1 MTIGD
6 IQEGDINEN
15 VVEGLLTEV
24 ITKVEVIQKEEDP
37 LMMEDPLMTEDPLMM
52 EDPLMVADLQE
63 MEDHQEDLLEDKDH
77 QVHLDPLALC
87 ILL

>member
-1 MTIGD
+1 
-6 IQEGDINEN
+6 
-15 VVEGLLTEV
+15 
-24 ITKVEVIQKEEDP
+24 
-37 LMMEDPLMTEDPLMM
+37 MM

-63 MEDHQEDLLEDKDH
+63 MEDHQEDPLEDKDC